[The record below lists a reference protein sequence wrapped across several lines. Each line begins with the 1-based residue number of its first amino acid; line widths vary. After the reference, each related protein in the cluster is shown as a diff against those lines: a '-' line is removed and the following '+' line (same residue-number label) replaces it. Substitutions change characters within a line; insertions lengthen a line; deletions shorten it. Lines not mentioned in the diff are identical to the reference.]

1 MAALIDSSV
10 LIAAE
15 RGEIE
20 TDLFLERFGKTE
32 LALAAISA
40 SELLH
45 GIHRLRASARK
56 IRAEAWVEAIL
67 GALPIVPFD
76 LACARA
82 HARLGAHL
90 ARKGVTIG
98 AHDLVIGASALARGY
113 AVITKDRR
121 SFPKIPE
128 LEVTLL

>member
-1 MAALIDSSV
+1 M
-10 LIAAE
+10 
-15 RGEIE
+15 
-20 TDLFLERFGKTE
+20 
-32 LALAAISA
+32 
-40 SELLH
+40 
-45 GIHRLRASARK
+45 RASARK
-56 IRAEAWVEAIL
+56 IQAEAWVEAII
-67 GALPIVPFD
+67 GALPILPFD

-98 AHDLVIGASALARGY
+98 AHDLLIGASALARGY

-128 LEVTLL
+128 LDVVLL

>member
-1 MAALIDSSV
+1 MIMVS
-10 LIAAE
+10 
-15 RGEIE
+15 
-20 TDLFLERFGKTE
+20 TDVAMTGHAGKTE

-98 AHDLVIGASALARGY
+98 AHDLVIGKSRDNN
-113 AVITKDRR
+113 VIHMTQ
-121 SFPKIPE
+121 
-128 LEVTLL
+128 